1 MSRRSLL
8 ASRLFHRRSAG
19 TEIRAAAC
27 LPARGARSV
36 DFTSF
41 CGEETMADEFGDG
54 LHCPSM
60 AFRSGDKG
68 RPLRPSVLGDV
79 LAESRKFALE
89 RSRTPLDRHSYALAV
104 GRRIADRTELGELR
118 RGELTVYVASPAWAQ
133 ELSLLAPQMLERL
146 RERGV
151 AVQRLRF
158 RLQNREREKNP
169 TRTAKVRQV
178 SSKALPPELDA
189 RLAKVDDQEL
199 RSAIADAA
207 GLAFGRAERVA
218 QGRARR
224 AAAAAAPAKDSGPT
238 TSTRPGARYPR
249 DAGAR
254 SDPKGSASPPSRAAS
269 RDTRAKRRD

>member
-1 MSRRSLL
+1 LTRPASTMSRRALL
-8 ASRLFHRRSAG
+8 ASRLFRRRSAP
-19 TEIRAAAC
+19 RDAPRC
-27 LPARGARSV
+27 RKRVRSR
-36 DFTSF
+36 
-41 CGEETMADEFGDG
+41 EETWATSSGADYTATMA
-54 LHCPSM
+54 S
-60 AFRSGDKG
+60 RSDDNGR
-68 RPLRPSVLGDV
+68 RPLPSVLGDV

-158 RLQNREREKNP
+158 RLQNKEREKNP

-178 SSKALPPELDA
+178 SRKPLPPELDA
-189 RLAKVDDQEL
+189 RLAKVDDEEL
-199 RSAIADAA
+199 RRAIADAA

-218 QGRARR
+218 QSRARR
-224 AAAAAAPAKDSGPT
+224 AAAAAPPAREAGAT
-238 TSTRPGARYPR
+238 TSKPPGARYPR
-249 DAGAR
+249 GAGAR
-254 SDPKGSASPPSRAAS
+254 SDPKGSASPPSGAAS